1 MNPIIAVFRKEIVD
15 SLRDRRSLFS
25 LLMFPL
31 MGPLLIS
38 VVLTQTAERMSGAD
52 GTKLPVVGRDNAPAL
67 VKFLEDRGVEIEPA
81 PDDVEEVVRDREAD
95 AVLVIPDD
103 YGARFRQAKPA
114 PVELVV
120 DDSRADAS
128 TTVRRV
134 EALIDAYGRSVGTL
148 RLLAHGT
155 NPELMEP
162 VKVQRVDLST
172 PKKRAAVFLNLI
184 PMFVLIA
191 SFIGGMHTA
200 MDATAGERE
209 RGSLEPL
216 LITPIDRR
224 ALVMGKWLTTVLFSG
239 FNVVFTLFG
248 ALLALSRVPTADMGM
263 TLSLSPLDVVLVL
276 MAVLPLSVFVGSVQ
290 LLVSSFARTIKEAQ
304 TYLSLMI
311 FVPMLPGMLTM
322 LTPMKTKLWMTLVPM
337 LGQQQLLSDLIR
349 GEPVM
354 PLSFLLAG
362 VSSLVLGLG
371 CVVATAALFQ
381 RERIVYGR

>member
-1 MNPIIAVFRKEIVD
+1 MNPVIAVFRKEIVD

-38 VVLTQTAERMSGAD
+38 VMLTQTAERMSGAD

-67 VKFLEDRGVEIEPA
+67 VRFLEDRGVEIEPP
-81 PDDVEEVVRDREAD
+81 PDDVEGVVRDREVD

-103 YGARFRQAKPA
+103 YGERFREAKPA

-120 DDSRADAS
+120 DDSRTDAS

-148 RLLAHGT
+148 RFLAHGT
-155 NPELMEP
+155 TPELMEP
-162 VKVQRVDLST
+162 AKVQRIDLST
-172 PKKRAAVFLNLI
+172 PKKRAALFLNLI

-224 ALVMGKWLTTVLFSG
+224 ALVMGKWLTTVLFSS
-239 FNVVFTLFG
+239 FNVVFTFAG
-248 ALLALSRVPTADMGM
+248 ALIALSRVPTADMGM

-311 FVPMLPGMLTM
+311 FAPMLPGMFTM
-322 LTPMKTKLWMTLVPM
+322 LTPMKTKLWMTMVPM

-354 PLSFLLAG
+354 PLGFLLAG